1 MPTISVIIPVY
12 NSEQT
17 IRETIESVL
26 KQTFSDFEL
35 LVINDGSQ
43 DSSLEII
50 SSIQDSRLNVF
61 SYPNGGVSAS
71 RNRGIVRASGEFIA
85 FLDSDDLWT
94 SDKLES
100 QLQALQANPNA
111 GVAYSWTDYI
121 DRSGKF
127 VCPGNHVT
135 ANGDVYEQLL
145 LQNFLENGSTPLIR
159 REALIEVGNFDESL
173 FGPEDWDMYLR
184 LAANYQFVAV
194 PKVQVLYRISAN
206 SISSNVFRQA
216 SECLKVIERAFNQAP
231 ASLQPLKKV
240 SISNLY
246 QYLVFKTIEGY
257 PNREQGVAAAK
268 CLWLAVAYDP
278 SLLKKRSRLISI
290 VFIKILAIILLP
302 QFPQFLDKLK
312 NIYRKS

>member
-1 MPTISVIIPVY
+1 MLLISVIIPVY
-12 NSEQT
+12 NSENT

-26 KQTFSDFEL
+26 NQSFTDFEL
-35 LVINDGSQ
+35 IVINDGSQ
-43 DSSLEII
+43 DSTLEII
-50 SSIQDSRLNVF
+50 SRIQDHRLKVF
-61 SYPNGGVSAS
+61 SYPNAGVSAS
-71 RNRGIVRASGEFIA
+71 RNRGIAQASGDFIA

-100 QLQALQANPNA
+100 QLQVLQANPNA

-127 VCPGNHVT
+127 VCPGNYVT
-135 ANGDVYEQLL
+135 ANGNVYEQLL

-159 REALIEVGNFDESL
+159 REALIKVGNFDESL

-184 LAANYQFVAV
+184 LAANYHFVTV

-231 ASLQPLKKV
+231 TSLQHMKKV
-240 SISNLY
+240 SISNIY
-246 QYLVFKTIEGY
+246 QYLVFKTLESY
-257 PNREQGVAAAK
+257 PNRKQGLAAAK
-268 CLWLAVAYDP
+268 CLWLAVSNDP
-278 SLLKKRSRLISI
+278 SLLKKRSGLILI
-290 VFIKILAIILLP
+290 VFIKIVAIILIP
-302 QFPQFLDKLK
+302 QSPNFLLK
-312 NIYRKS
+312 IKSHCFKQ